1 MTKQGGR
8 TQPCDRA
15 QARTRL
21 ENAQKALEVAQ
32 LAAAEEEIPA
42 SRSVAAALAV
52 LSGIASAD
60 AACCAALGRRSRGD
74 DHRQAAALLSQIVPA
89 GARAAKALIDLLN
102 VKDTAQYGLIP
113 ITRRELTTAVRRA
126 RTLLDLP
133 PRPCADSWQQM
144 VSTWFEIAKTEV

>member
-1 MTKQGGR
+1 VTERRGR

-21 ENAQKALEVAQ
+21 DNAQKALEVAELVAGEQ
-32 LAAAEEEIPA
+32 EIPA

-74 DHRQAAALLSQIVPA
+74 DHREAVALLRQIVPF
-89 GARAAKALIDLLN
+89 GDRAAKALIDLLN
-102 VKDTAQYGLIP
+102 LKDTAQYGLIP
-113 ITRRELTTAVRRA
+113 ITRRQLTTTLRRA
-126 RTLLDLP
+126 RTLLDLA
-133 PRPCADSWQQM
+133 AD
-144 VSTWFEIAKTEV
+144 VLHR